1 METVSL
7 EIKIPASLLFTVQ
20 KSRKEIEKDV
30 QTMLALQLFRER
42 QISAGEAAELAE
54 MKLADFM
61 AAVRQQNPSLVQPL
75 PDKSAA
81 AKRTDRKRKVTPPNG
96 QKNLFADT
104 KSNGSARSDAPLTFP
119 LKR

>member
-7 EIKIPASLLFTVQ
+7 EVKIPASLLFTVQ

-42 QISAGEAAELAE
+42 QISAGEAAELAG

-61 AAVRQQNPSLVQPL
+61 VAVRQQNPSYVQPTD
-75 PDKSAA
+75 DKSA
-81 AKRTDRKRKVTPPNG
+81 AKRTDRKRKPVSPNG
-96 QKNLFADT
+96 QKNLFT
-104 KSNGSARSDAPLTFP
+104 
-119 LKR
+119 LK